1 MKIEI
6 DLRVILLMIVFL
18 FTSQIDIYVIFIF
31 FIFLHELAHILV
43 GFALGF
49 KVSSISMNIFGFSA
63 QLYAYKSKKSFI
75 RIITYLAGPIFN
87 LICAIVFYFSE
98 LENEFALKLIYTN
111 LLLFVFNLF
120 PILPLD
126 GGKILK
132 EVLKNFIGNKN
143 ASVVMSAVTKVFL
156 IMISAIYSVA
166 ILKIKN
172 FAILFLIIYL
182 WYLYSIEEK
191 KLSTLKRVYE
201 IIEKS

>member
-6 DLRVILLMIVFL
+6 DLKVILLVVLFL
-18 FTSQIDIYVIFIF
+18 FTSKIEIYGIFLL

-43 GFALGF
+43 GLALGF
-49 KVSSISMNIFGFSA
+49 RVSSLNMNIFGFSA
-63 QLYAYKSKKSFI
+63 ELYSYKYKKSYMK
-75 RIITYLAGPIFN
+75 IITYLAGPIFN
-87 LICAIVFYFSE
+87 LICAVLFYFVNIDSE
-98 LENEFALKLIYTN
+98 LAVKLIYTN
-111 LLLFVFNLF
+111 FLLCVFNLL

-132 EVLKNFIGNKN
+132 EVLRDFLGNKD
-143 ASVVMSAVTKVFL
+143 ASIVMNFVTKAFLILLSAV
-156 IMISAIYSVA
+156 YSVA

-172 FAILFLIIYL
+172 VAILFLIIYL

-191 KLSTLKRVYE
+191 KLTTLKRVYE